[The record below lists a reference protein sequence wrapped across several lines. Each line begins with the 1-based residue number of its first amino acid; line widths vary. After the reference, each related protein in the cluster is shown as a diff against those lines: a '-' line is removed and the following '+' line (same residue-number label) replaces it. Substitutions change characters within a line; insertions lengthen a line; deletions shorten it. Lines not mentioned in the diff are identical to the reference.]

1 MEFRKTVLTVL
12 HAGQQR
18 GHRCEEQTFGLS
30 GRRLGWDDL
39 RE

>member
-1 MEFRKTVLTVL
+1 MVMMTLYEREQKK
-12 HAGQQR
+12 
-18 GHRCEEQTFGLS
+18 HRNKEQTFGLC